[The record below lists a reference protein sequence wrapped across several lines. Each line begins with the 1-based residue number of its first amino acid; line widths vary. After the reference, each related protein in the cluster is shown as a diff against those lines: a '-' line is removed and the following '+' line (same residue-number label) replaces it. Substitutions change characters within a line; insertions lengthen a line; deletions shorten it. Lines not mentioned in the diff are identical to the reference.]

1 MEKVICDFCGSAG
14 QKEVYTYTNL
24 RVRTIKDDF
33 TMDVRNVACEKCGLV
48 YQNPRMSKKEIDGFY
63 AYQFHKMS
71 VNKPSKGEELV
82 GERSRQDQFNYIV
95 GKLPLRKGKILDVG
109 SFEGYFLSLFRKI
122 GWEAYGVDPHI
133 GACQMAKRKYGL
145 GNIYAINFEESNFD
159 AGFFD
164 LITISHV
171 LEHVRKPSEMLKL
184 AHDKLKEGGYLFIQV
199 PNVHDPFSNA
209 VVHFFSFQHLY
220 SFSPVTL
227 RNYLKKYGFK
237 VLSKKS
243 LPYSAFRIL
252 AQKRSGAFGKD
263 FVNDFDK
270 VHRII
275 ERHKRD
281 RERAVKKI
289 EDDLRRKL
297 KTWQEQGKRIALFGA
312 GMHTQHLLT
321 MIGQTVDLVGL
332 IDDDND
338 KIGQDFYGYRVYS
351 LQQILEKGVD
361 AVVISSYAYQDVMY
375 ERIKGLVPEVYKLYN
390 KKIKSYEVSG

>member
-1 MEKVICDFCGSAG
+1 MDKVICDFCGSAR

-24 RVRTIKDDF
+24 RVKTSKRDF
-33 TMDVRNVACEKCGLV
+33 TMDVRNVACETCGLV
-48 YQNPRMSKKEIDGFY
+48 YQNPRMSKKEVNDFY
-63 AYQFHKMS
+63 AYHFHKMS
-71 VNKPSKGEELV
+71 VNKSSNGEELV
-82 GERSRQDQFNYIV
+82 GERSRQDQFNYIL
-95 GKLPLRKGKILDVG
+95 GKVPLVKGKILDVG
-109 SFEGYFLSLFRKI
+109 SFEGCFLSLFRKI

-133 GACQMAKRKYGL
+133 GACEVAKRKYGL
-145 GNIYAINFEESNFD
+145 RNIYAIDFEESNFD

-164 LITISHV
+164 LITIRHV
-171 LEHVRKPSEMLKL
+171 LEHVRKPSQMLKL
-184 AHDKLKEGGYLFIQV
+184 AHHNLKEGGYLFIQV
-199 PNVHDPFSNA
+199 PNVHDPFSDA
-209 VVHFFSFQHLY
+209 VVHFFSFQHLC

-275 ERHKRD
+275 ERHKQD

-289 EDDLRRKL
+289 EDDLSRKIE
-297 KTWQEQGKRIALFGA
+297 TWQKQDKRIALFGA
-312 GMHTQHLLT
+312 GTHTVHLLT

-338 KIGQDFYGYRVYS
+338 KIGQEFCGYTVYS

-375 ERIKGLVPEVYKLYN
+375 ERIKDLVPEVYKLYSE
-390 KKIKSYEVSG
+390 KIKTYEALG